1 MLTSSCIAD
10 KIKSIHKMK
19 AYENKLP
26 LIIFLPALSLSS
38 SPKLN
43 FFIKIPEPT
52 ATAAAGVEI
61 LKSQLSIVSKALVIV
76 FTSFGYAP
84 KLNVQKQNG
93 TRTSVH

>member
-1 MLTSSCIAD
+1 
-10 KIKSIHKMK
+10 MK

-26 LIIFLPALSLSS
+26 LIIFLPVLSLSS

-76 FTSFGYAP
+76 FTSFG
-84 KLNVQKQNG
+84 
-93 TRTSVH
+93 